1 MNTDCIVI
9 SNLPQACVLDRKE
22 FENIHPFGKC
32 KLGLGAACADTAERI
47 KRSPYHRW
55 QEGHK
60 KSIDKFADGITELA
74 YQALALQYIMTCVPA
89 CETTRWGEDN
99 KGDLNSIHNLDDLLT
114 NPDKLSGINGDEL
127 YDYLIENGYD
137 VQPLSRDSF
146 KGIPFEEGGGYF
158 KISSGETGTI
168 RIDLDGIIIE

>member
-1 MNTDCIVI
+1 MSKHSYLIVNTDCIDI

-60 KSIDKFADGITELA
+60 KSIDKLADGITELA
-74 YQALALQYIMTCVPA
+74 YQALALQCIMTCVPA
-89 CETTRWGEDN
+89 CETTGSGEDN
-99 KGDLNSIHNLDDLLT
+99 RGGRSTKVTSNLGNEIDITPSSNHSTVPKNPGPKGTPNSSVDILDNAGNVAT
-114 NPDKLSGINGDEL
+114 
-127 YDYLIENGYD
+127 
-137 VQPLSRDSF
+137 R
-146 KGIPFEEGGGYF
+146 
-158 KISSGETGTI
+158 
-168 RIDLDGIIIE
+168 R